1 MFFLDDAKYTHTH
14 THTHTHTQ
22 QQQQQQ
28 QQTELK
34 GKLLHFMNTV
44 WIISS

>member
-1 MFFLDDAKYTHTH
+1 MLFLDDAKYTHT
-14 THTHTHTQ
+14 
-22 QQQQQQ
+22 QQQQ

>member
-1 MFFLDDAKYTHTH
+1 MLFLDDAKYTHARAH
-14 THTHTHTQ
+14 THTHRHQ
-22 QQQQQQ
+22 QLQ

>member
-1 MFFLDDAKYTHTH
+1 MLFLDDAKYTHT
-14 THTHTHTQ
+14 
-22 QQQQQQ
+22 QQQQQ